1 MSYRFSFEEDGNV
14 LIIVFEGEI
23 SPEEEAEVIREP
35 LADPRF
41 KPGAK
46 ILVDRTRARM
56 TMTPQHVR
64 PQIELIRQNLA
75 KLGEPQVAIVASA
88 DYDFGMVR
96 MFEMTAEDEIPHDLM
111 VFRTV
116 EEACSWLEL
125 DPAKISWP

>member
-1 MSYRFSFEEDGNV
+1 MSYRFSFEEDQNV
-14 LIIVFEGEI
+14 LILVYEGEI
-23 SPEEEAEVIREP
+23 SPDEEAQVILDT

-46 ILVDRTRARM
+46 ILVDRTGAHM
-56 TMTPQHVR
+56 TMTPEHVR
-64 PQIELIRQNLA
+64 PQIDLIRRNLA
-75 KLGEPQVAIVASA
+75 KFGEPKVAIVAAA

-116 EEACSWLEL
+116 EEACDWLGL
-125 DPAKISWP
+125 DPDSISWP